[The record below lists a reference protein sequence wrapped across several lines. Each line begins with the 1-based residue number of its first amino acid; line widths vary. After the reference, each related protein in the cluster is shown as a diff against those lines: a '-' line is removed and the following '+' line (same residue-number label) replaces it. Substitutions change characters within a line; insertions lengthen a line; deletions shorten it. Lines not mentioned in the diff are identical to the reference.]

1 MLLFIAVLFTLWLA
15 ASAMAGE
22 VSGPRVRGLAGGAI
36 GGLPA
41 GETIE
46 VLHKKQAE
54 RIRLSGIDCPEKG
67 QPFEEKATHAT
78 SALVIG
84 KEVTVQMH
92 GKDKDRH
99 TLAEVVLSDGTNVSK
114 MLVAGGWCWWYPK
127 YALQSRELKRLP

>member
-22 VSGPRVRGLAGGAI
+22 FTGPVVGVLAGD
-36 GGLPA
+36 
-41 GETIE
+41 TIE
-46 VLHKKQAE
+46 VLHKKHPE

-67 QPFEEKATHAT
+67 QPFEEKAKHAT

-99 TLAEVVLSDGTNVSK
+99 TLAEVVLSDGTNVNK
-114 MLVAGGWCWWYPK
+114 MLVAGAGVGGTPNMRYRTE
-127 YALQSRELKRLP
+127 S